1 MGFLL
6 HYYNVILSDV
16 IAAQVDGT
24 LTSNIKVILF
34 KKENSDTV
42 MGKGKK
48 MQCSNNH
55 IAACARARMWKPE
68 HYLT

>member
-34 KKENSDTV
+34 KKKNSDTV

-48 MQCSNNH
+48 NAM
-55 IAACARARMWKPE
+55 
-68 HYLT
+68 